1 MKLPPSEFRHSA
13 LWSAIDAIIKDL
25 VASGELTLSTA
36 PDYVTA
42 QICEELVARRM
53 VSPEGLRDRARRGDA
68 G

>member
-1 MKLPPSEFRHSA
+1 MKLPQSEYRHSA
-13 LWSAIDAIIKDL
+13 LWSAVDSIIKDL

-53 VSPEGLRDRARRGDA
+53 VSPEGLQDRARRGER